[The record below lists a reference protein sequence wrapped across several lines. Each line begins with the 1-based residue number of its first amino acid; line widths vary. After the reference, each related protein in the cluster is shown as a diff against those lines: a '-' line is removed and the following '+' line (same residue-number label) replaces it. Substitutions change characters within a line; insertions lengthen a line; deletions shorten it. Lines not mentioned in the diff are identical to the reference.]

1 MSLSKKSTIIVEN
14 LRKKQMM
21 ESISTGKR
29 LDERSLDETRPIE
42 IELDVIKKASGSAW
56 VKLGKTEVVAG
67 VKVETGEPFEGLENS
82 GALIITAEVLP
93 IASPHIEPGP
103 PDEETIE
110 LARVVDR
117 GVRQSEMLELSK
129 LVLVPGKIVYTIFVD
144 CSIINVDGNLLD
156 ATSYAVV
163 AALTSCKLPV
173 FEIKDDKVVDTGR
186 TQEPPITTI
195 PVSVTTVKIGDY
207 LLLDPNIEEEACM
220 DARLT
225 ITTNSKGSIVAM
237 QKGLKGY
244 FTVDEV
250 KSIAVKAIS
259 KGEEIRAKLK
269 ELIYHGKKE

>member
-1 MSLSKKSTIIVEN
+1 MSISKKSPIIVEN
-14 LRKKQMM
+14 LRKKQMR
-21 ESISTGKR
+21 ESVSAGKR
-29 LDERSLDETRPIE
+29 LDERGLDETRQIE
-42 IELDVIKKASGSAW
+42 IEVNVIKKASGSAW

-117 GVRQSEMLELSK
+117 GVRESEMLDLSK

-144 CSIINVDGNLLD
+144 CSIINVDGNLFD

-163 AALTSCKLPV
+163 AALSSCKLPV
-173 FEIKDDKVVDTGR
+173 FEIKDDKVIDTGR
-186 TQEPPITTI
+186 TQEPPITTTPI
-195 PVSVTTVKIGDY
+195 SVTTVKIGDN

-250 KSIAVKAIS
+250 KNIAGKART
-259 KGEEIRAKLK
+259 KGEDIRAKLQ
-269 ELIYHGKKE
+269 ELIKLGK

>member
-1 MSLSKKSTIIVEN
+1 MSISKKSPIIVEN
-14 LRKKQMM
+14 LRKKQMR
-21 ESISTGKR
+21 ESVSGGKR
-29 LDERSLDETRPIE
+29 LDERGLDETRPIE
-42 IELDVIKKASGSAW
+42 IEVNVIKKASGSAW

-117 GVRQSEMLELSK
+117 GVRESEMLDLSK

-144 CSIINVDGNLLD
+144 CSIINVDGNLFD

-163 AALTSCKLPV
+163 AALSSCKLPV
-173 FEIKDDKVVDTGR
+173 FEVKDDNVVDTGR
-186 TQEPPITTI
+186 TQEPPITTTPI
-195 PVSVTTVKIGDY
+195 SVTTVKIGDY

-250 KSIAVKAIS
+250 KNIAGKARTT
-259 KGEEIRAKLK
+259 GEDIRAKLQ
-269 ELIYHGKKE
+269 ELIKIGK

>member
-250 KSIAVKAIS
+250 KSIADKAIN
-259 KGEEIRAKLK
+259 KGEEIRAILK
-269 ELIYHGKKE
+269 ELIHHGKKE